1 MLNELIGRTPLE
13 VGKSIAL
20 GVLALVTAV
29 ALLQL
34 AAERTQGRQGDRGRT
49 EVVSTARDFALA
61 LSTYDYAHPDV
72 QRQRL
77 AAVALPQ
84 VVEKV
89 RSAEPDLQ
97 QYQASST
104 GQTPDVWVQDFNGS
118 TARVLIRTKSTMQ
131 STFAPPGTRASGLV
145 SCQVEQRSGAWRVTD
160 YQWLTPATETNP
172 GYTG

>member
-1 MLNELIGRTPLE
+1 VLNQLIGRTPLE

-20 GVLALVTAV
+20 GVLALVTTV

-34 AAERTQGRQGDRGRT
+34 AGERTQGRQGERGRT
-49 EVVSTARDFALA
+49 EVLSTARDFALA

-72 QRQRL
+72 QLHRL
-77 AAVALPQ
+77 TAVAVPQ

-97 QYQASST
+97 QYQASSV
-104 GQTPDVWVQDFNGS
+104 GQTPDIWVQDFNGS
-118 TARVLIRTKSTMQ
+118 SARVLIRTKSTMQ

-145 SCQVEQRSGAWRVTD
+145 SCQVEQRSGGWRVTE
-160 YQWLTPATETNP
+160 YQWLTPATETSP
-172 GYTG
+172 G

>member
-1 MLNELIGRTPLE
+1 LLNELIGRTPLE

-49 EVVSTARDFALA
+49 EVASTARDFALA

-72 QRQRL
+72 QRHRL

-97 QYQASST
+97 QYQASSI

-118 TARVLIRTKSTMQ
+118 SARVLIRTKSTMQ